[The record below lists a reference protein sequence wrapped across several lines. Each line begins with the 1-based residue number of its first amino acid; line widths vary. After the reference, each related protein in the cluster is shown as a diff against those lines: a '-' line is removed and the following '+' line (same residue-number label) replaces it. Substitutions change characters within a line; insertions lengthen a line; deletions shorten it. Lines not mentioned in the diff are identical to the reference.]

1 MFANIFNLII
11 DTIASLYLLIVL
23 LRFAL
28 QLARADFYNP
38 ISQFVVKATNPLL
51 VPLRRIIPGF
61 GGIDIASLVLAALF
75 QFAVL
80 CLKFLVLSGGLPN
93 PLSLLLLSALM
104 AVGLLLKIYFWS
116 LMVSIIA
123 SWVAPGNRH
132 PVLVLMG
139 QIIAPLMRPFQK
151 LLPPMGG
158 FDLSPILVLMS
169 IQVAEI
175 IIAHLSSGV
184 IG

>member
-11 DTIASLYLLIVL
+11 DTITSLYLVIVL

-38 ISQFVVKATNPLL
+38 LSQFVVKATNPLL
-51 VPLRRIIPGF
+51 VPLRRVVPGL
-61 GGIDIASLVLAALF
+61 GGIDVASLVLATLI

-80 CLKFLVLSGGLPN
+80 CLKFLVLSGGMPN
-93 PLSLLLLSALM
+93 PLSLFLLSALM
-104 AVGLLLKIYFWS
+104 VAGLLLKVYFWS

-123 SWVAPGNRH
+123 SWVAPGNGH
-132 PVLVLMG
+132 PALILMH
-139 QIIAPLMRPFQK
+139 QIVGPLMRPFQK

-169 IQVAEI
+169 IQVIEI
-175 IIAHLSSGV
+175 IIAHLRSGV
-184 IG
+184 VG

>member
-51 VPLRRIIPGF
+51 VPLRKVIPGF
-61 GGIDIASLVLAALF
+61 GGIDLASLVLASLF

-93 PLSLLLLSALM
+93 PVSLLLLSALM

-116 LMVSIIA
+116 LIVVIIA

-169 IQVAEI
+169 IQVVEI
-175 IIAHLSSGV
+175 ILAHLSSGLV
-184 IG
+184 G